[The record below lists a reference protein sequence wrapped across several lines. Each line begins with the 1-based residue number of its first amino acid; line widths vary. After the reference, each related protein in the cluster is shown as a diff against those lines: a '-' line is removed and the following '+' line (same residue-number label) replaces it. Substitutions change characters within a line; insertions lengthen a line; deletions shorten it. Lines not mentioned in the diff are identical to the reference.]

1 MFRLFIWVVVLV
13 LSAGLCESWAQG
25 TGGSAGGGA
34 AAYDAD
40 NFPFNERKSELVS
53 TVKDALGDIIDLINA
68 VALGYGLVM
77 GILLEMNAIVGA
89 VNNEMRLRLWVGIGF
104 MAFATT
110 LAQVFIRLVP
120 GGGAA

>member
-1 MFRLFIWVVVLV
+1 MYRLFFWVVVLV
-13 LSAGLCESWAQG
+13 LSAGACESWAQG
-25 TGGSAGGGA
+25 TGGSAGA
-34 AAYDAD
+34 ATYDAD
-40 NFPFNERKSELVS
+40 SFPFNERKSDLVS

-120 GGGAA
+120 GGGSV